1 VQEGLRSL
9 MRHARPRKSRGRV
22 SPLFSCV
29 VLGGLL
35 VPAAVG
41 WSAPPSPDPAPPGAQ
56 EAEGTALRPDVP
68 PTSRSDRAAP
78 PRSAQPPD
86 ATQSAEAPVK
96 TRTVEQPEET
106 RSVEQPMETQ
116 SVERPRETPSVEASV
131 QTRSVEAPVETPAAE
146 QLIPSLSSEATAQQ
160 PPPVVRR
167 APRPRPP
174 SARQKPV
181 PASTQRDRPERRR
194 FAALE
199 KHGRWTAR
207 NGASRVPTVGAVA
220 LVSSDPESRQ
230 HTAAAFSLAVL
241 VLGSA
246 TLLTVLARLRV
257 TGRRLV

>member
-1 VQEGLRSL
+1 VQQGLPTLLR
-9 MRHARPRKSRGRV
+9 RARPRRSRGRV
-22 SPLFSCV
+22 SPLFPCLV
-29 VLGGLL
+29 VGGLL

-56 EAEGTALRPDVP
+56 EAEATALRPDVP
-68 PTSRSDRAAP
+68 PTSRSDPAAP

-86 ATQSAEAPVK
+86 ATQSAEAPEK
-96 TRTVEQPEET
+96 IRTVEQPEET
-106 RSVEQPMETQ
+106 RSVE
-116 SVERPRETPSVEASV
+116 RPV
-131 QTRSVEAPVETPAAE
+131 QTRSVEAPVEVPSIEAPMDTGTAE
-146 QLIPSLSSEATAQQ
+146 QPVASRSSETTAA
-160 PPPVVRR
+160 PPLPPVAPRR
-167 APRPRPP
+167 SRPRPP

-181 PASTQRDRPERRR
+181 PASTQRARPERRR

-199 KHGRWTAR
+199 KQGRWAAR
-207 NGASRVPTVGAVA
+207 NEASRVPTVEAVA

-246 TLLTVLARLRV
+246 TLLTVLARLRA